1 MFMSLIYSGVA
12 WASVA
17 VAFLSALLSRS
28 VWKENIRVKN
38 TVTSGK
44 ESLFI
49 FY

>member
-17 VAFLSALLSRS
+17 VAFLFALLSRS

-44 ESLFI
+44 GSLFI